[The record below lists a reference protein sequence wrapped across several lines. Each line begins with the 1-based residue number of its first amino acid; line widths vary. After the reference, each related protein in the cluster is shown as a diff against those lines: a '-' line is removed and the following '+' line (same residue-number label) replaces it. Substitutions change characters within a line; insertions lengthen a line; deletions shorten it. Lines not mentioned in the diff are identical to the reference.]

1 MRNAQVLCFHPFQK
15 TRWRLL
21 NQRINLNFAGL
32 KETFNMERRTRV
44 RFAPSPTGPLHMGGV
59 RTALYNYLYAK
70 QKGGDFIIRIEDT
83 DSHRFVPGA
92 EKYIIEA
99 LNWCGIHP
107 DEGVDE
113 NGNVVETPS
122 ERHPHAPYRQS
133 QRKGIYRKYADQL
146 VGNGYAYYAF
156 DTAEELESKRNEAEA
171 SGNTF
176 IYNQLTRKELR
187 NSLTLPEDE
196 VKRLLETTDT
206 WTIRF
211 KMPENTVVKM
221 DDLIR
226 GHIEVN
232 TDTLDDKVLWKR
244 ADELPTY
251 HLANI
256 VDDHLM
262 EISEVIRGEEWLPSL
277 PLHYML
283 YKAFGWEETM
293 PRFAHLSLLLKP
305 DGKGKLSK
313 RDGDR
318 LGFPVFPLKW
328 VNPAGEESRGYR
340 EDGYFPEAFV
350 NLLAMLGW
358 NPGDDRELF
367 TMEGLIES
375 FSLERVIKSGARFNP
390 EKAKWYNKE
399 YLRMK
404 SDSELAEL
412 FIPVLE
418 SHGVKVVD
426 CPACALTAGAEFA
439 GKGIDFHNHI
449 VTKEYVLDVVSL
461 IKERASFVKDFWDI
475 AACLFISP
483 AEYGDF
489 GVKAGGPEVQKP
501 ADPRRAADPRV
512 KVFDDTLTAPFLA
525 KDVDKFWK
533 SENYGPAFQT
543 GEHVGRFEGAFT
555 KENVEPYLEEYI
567 REQGWPMGKVMN
579 CIRLALTG
587 ASSGLGIADILSFIG
602 KKEFAARMA
611 FAGERLGQ

>member
-1 MRNAQVLCFHPFQK
+1 
-15 TRWRLL
+15 
-21 NQRINLNFAGL
+21 
-32 KETFNMERRTRV
+32 
-44 RFAPSPTGPLHMGGV
+44 MGGV

-70 QKGGDFIIRIEDT
+70 QNGGDFIIRIEDT

-113 NGNVVETPS
+113 NGNVVEVAS
-122 ERHPHAPYRQS
+122 QKHPHAPYRQS
-133 QRKGIYRKYADQL
+133 QRKGIYRSYADQL
-146 VGNGYAYYAF
+146 IANGYAYYAF
-156 DTAEELESKRNEAEA
+156 DTAEELESKRTAAESA
-171 SGNTF
+171 GGTF
-176 IYNQLTRKELR
+176 IYNQKTRMELR

-196 VKRLLETTDT
+196 VRNLLETTET

-211 KMPENTVVKM
+211 RMPENVVVKM

-283 YKAFGWEETM
+283 YKAFGWEDTM

-328 VNPAGEESRGYR
+328 VNAAGEESRGYR

-350 NLLAMLGW
+350 NMLAMLGW

-367 TMEGLIES
+367 TMDELIGA
-375 FSLERVIKSGARFNP
+375 FSLDRVIKSGARFNP
-390 EKAKWYNKE
+390 DKARWYNKE
-399 YLRMK
+399 YLRTK
-404 SDSELAEL
+404 SDEEVTGM
-412 FIPVLE
+412 FIPMLE
-418 SHGVKVVD
+418 SHGFNVVD

-439 GKGIDFHNHI
+439 GKGIDFKNHI
-449 VTKEYVLDVVSL
+449 VTREYVAEVVSL
-461 IKERASFVKDFWDI
+461 VRERATFVKDIWEI
-475 AACLFISP
+475 AACLFLSP
-483 AEYGDF
+483 ADYAAF
-489 GVKAGGPEVQKP
+489 GVKAGGPEIQKP
-501 ADPRRAADPRV
+501 VDPRRAADPRV
-512 KVFDDTLTAPFLA
+512 KVFDDSLTAPFLA

-533 SENYGPAFQT
+533 EENFTPAFQAQ
-543 GEHVGRFEGAFT
+543 EHVCASGCAFT
-555 KENVEPYLEEYI
+555 KESIEPVLEDYI

-602 KKEFAARMA
+602 SREFAARMA
-611 FAGERLGQ
+611 FAAERLGK

>member
-1 MRNAQVLCFHPFQK
+1 
-15 TRWRLL
+15 
-21 NQRINLNFAGL
+21 
-32 KETFNMERRTRV
+32 
-44 RFAPSPTGPLHMGGV
+44 MGGV
-59 RTALYNYLYAK
+59 RTALYNYLFAK
-70 QKGGDFIIRIEDT
+70 QNGGDFIIRIEDT

-99 LNWCGIHP
+99 LNWCGIRA

-146 VGNGYAYYAF
+146 IENGYAYYAF
-156 DTAEELESKRNEAEA
+156 DTAEELEAKRAEAEA
-171 SGNTF
+171 AGKTF
-176 IYNQLTRKELR
+176 IYNQETRMELR

-196 VKRLLETTDT
+196 VKELLETTDC

-211 KMPENTVVKM
+211 KMPVNTIVKM

-262 EISEVIRGEEWLPSL
+262 EITEVIRGEEWLPSL

-318 LGFPVFPLKW
+318 LGFPVFPLRW
-328 VNPAGEESRGYR
+328 VNAEGEVSHGYR

-350 NLLAMLGW
+350 NMLAMLGW
-358 NPGDDRELF
+358 NPGNDQE
-367 TMEGLIES
+367 I
-375 FSLERVIKSGARFNP
+375 FSLDELIKVFSLDRVIKSGARFNP

-404 SDSELAEL
+404 SDNELTDL

-418 SHGVKVVD
+418 EHGINVVD
-426 CPACALTAGAEFA
+426 CPKCALTAGAQFA
-439 GKGIDFHNHI
+439 GKGVDFKNHI
-449 VTKEYVLDVVSL
+449 VTKEYVHEVVAFV
-461 IKERASFVKDFWDI
+461 KERASFVKDIWLN
-475 AACLFISP
+475 ASCLFVSP
-483 AEYGDF
+483 VEYEQFGIKSGAAAE
-489 GVKAGGPEVQKP
+489 AAKP
-501 ADPRRAADPRV
+501 ADPRRAADPRA
-512 KVFDDTLTAPFLA
+512 KVFDDSLTAPFLA
-525 KDVDKFWK
+525 KDADKFWK
-533 SENYGPAFQT
+533 SEGYQPAYQVT
-543 GEHVGRFEGAFT
+543 EHVCGFDGAFT
-555 KENVEPYLEEYI
+555 KENIEPCLEDFI

-579 CIRLALTG
+579 CIRLAITG
-587 ASSGLGIADILSFIG
+587 AASGLGIADILSFIG
-602 KKEFAARMA
+602 KEEFRARMDY
-611 FAGERLGQ
+611 AGERLGKE